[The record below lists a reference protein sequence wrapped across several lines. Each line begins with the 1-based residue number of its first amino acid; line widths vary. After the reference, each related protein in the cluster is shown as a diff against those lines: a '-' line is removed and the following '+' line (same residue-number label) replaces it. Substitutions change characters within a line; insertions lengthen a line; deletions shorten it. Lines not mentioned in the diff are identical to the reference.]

1 MEAIDISGRRHEV
14 SKEELTW
21 RPSVYAVIIENESVL
36 LLPQKER
43 GFDLPGGGVEF
54 GESLAEAVER
64 EVQEETGLEI
74 EAGPIA
80 AVRESY
86 FVWAPDDPGQRAAY
100 QCHMFY
106 VSATV
111 VGGSITTNGFD
122 PREQR
127 DLGQARWIPLD
138 GLGAIEV
145 ASSCDFR
152 SGVEAIAAA
161 AASRVRPSPAVG
173 Q

>member
-1 MEAIDISGRRHEV
+1 MEAIDINGQRHEV
-14 SKEELTW
+14 GRYELAW
-21 RPSVYAVIIENESVL
+21 RPSVYAVVIQDESVL
-36 LLPQKER
+36 LVPQNNR

-54 GESLAEAVER
+54 GESLAEAAWR
-64 EVQEETGLEI
+64 EVHEETGLEI
-74 EAGPIA
+74 DPGPIV

-86 FVWAPDDPGQRAAY
+86 FIWAPDDPVQRAAY

-111 VGGSITTNGFD
+111 VGGSITTSGFD

-127 DLGQARWIPLD
+127 DMGQARWVPVG
-138 GLGAIEV
+138 GLGAVDV

-152 SGVEAIAAA
+152 PIVEATAAQS
-161 AASRVRPSPAVG
+161 ASLLSPIPPAG
-173 Q
+173 R

>member
-21 RPSVYAVIIENESVL
+21 RPSIYAVIIKDGCVL
-36 LLPQKER
+36 LVPQKER

-54 GESLAEAVER
+54 GESLAEAVKR
-64 EVQEETGLEI
+64 EVREETGLKVEP
-74 EAGPIA
+74 GPIA

-86 FVWAPDDPGQRAAY
+86 FIWAPDDPIQRAAY

-111 VGGSITTNGFD
+111 VGGSITTDGFD

-127 DLGQARWIPLD
+127 DLGQARWIPLGD
-138 GLGAIEV
+138 LGAVEV

-152 SGVEAIAAA
+152 PVVEAIAAA
-161 AASRVRPSPAVG
+161 GPSRVRPIPDAG
-173 Q
+173 R